1 MLKLIASLTE
11 KGLTLSTC
19 ESFTGGL
26 FASKITAVSGASVVY
41 LGSIVAYSPFVKIN
55 IVHVD
60 PQVIERYGTISPQA
74 VREMAEKTRALF
86 KSDVAVAFSGN
97 AGPMAQENKPVG
109 LWYGAVASSQET
121 LVFGGISN
129 LKRNELREAACVEGI
144 KNLLELIRKV

>member
-1 MLKLIASLTE
+1 MLKLIAALTE

-26 FASKITAVSGASVVY
+26 FASKITAVSGASFVY
-41 LGSIVAYSPFVKIN
+41 LGSIVAYSPFSKID
-55 IVHVD
+55 IVHVE

-74 VREMAEKTRALF
+74 VCEMAEKTRALF

-97 AGPMAQENKPVG
+97 AGPLAQENKPVG

-121 LVFGGISN
+121 LVFGGIAN
-129 LKRNELREAACVEGI
+129 LKRNELREAACSEGV
-144 KNLLELIRKV
+144 KNLLELIRKI